1 MQPVVLLK
9 TSSTR
14 RVAVTSRGKL
24 KDCSSEAVTFQG
36 VTGSESPALTSDST
50 VCLKYASVYVTPS
63 AALACSAMRACAVSP
78 KPLLTAVPGIGSCSP
93 GKYSKL
99 PAVEALAEEVMK
111 ASVPVVFDH
120 FAGARASL
128 GAGQP
133 GFGVLVDLVRSGKA
147 YVKLSGAYRIS
158 DRSPDYPDV
167 APLARVLI
175 SANSGR
181 ALWGTD
187 WPHPDSSRVPAR
199 NSTDL
204 APLLQID
211 DGQLLNQLPLW
222 EPDARLR
229 RKILVETPASLYA
242 F

>member
-1 MQPVVLLK
+1 
-9 TSSTR
+9 
-14 RVAVTSRGKL
+14 
-24 KDCSSEAVTFQG
+24 
-36 VTGSESPALTSDST
+36 
-50 VCLKYASVYVTPS
+50 
-63 AALACSAMRACAVSP
+63 
-78 KPLLTAVPGIGSCSP
+78 
-93 GKYSKL
+93 
-99 PAVEALAEEVMK
+99 MK